1 MLSLFSWRDVYILAA
16 KLLCNIKPA
25 RDPFTGRRD
34 MQTNLRR
41 IENKTGCTLL
51 TLLSL
56 LFMLG
61 FSQPGWGLNSER
73 ESPVVRAVR
82 KVSPAVVNI
91 SSSYEV
97 RKRANP
103 FSGFGMDPFFEE
115 FFKDFFD
122 PRFERRRES
131 TSLGSGV
138 IIDGKRGFI
147 LTNAHLIERSGNIKV
162 VLEDER
168 EFEAKIVGADPDSD
182 LAVLQIDSP
191 IRLPSIEM
199 GSSDDLM
206 IGETVIAIGNP
217 FGFSH
222 TVTTGVISALN
233 RSIRTEKAVFHDF
246 IQTDASIN
254 PGNSGGPLLNINGEL
269 IGINTAIYAKAQG
282 IGFAIPIN
290 KATRIVTDLIQYG
303 EVVISWTGLL
313 LQDLDENLAR
323 YLRVPDNKGVM
334 VTAVEPASPAMKAG
348 IRKED
353 ILLAIDN
360 KPVQSVEDYYQILR
374 SFPVGS
380 TMKIHLLRKSKRLDL
395 QLKTMLFPEEK
406 ALALA
411 KRLLGIVVEDLTVKN
426 RMLYR
431 FSAKKGV
438 VISEV
443 QPQSY
448 LASIGVESGDVIR
461 QIDDMPVESM
471 KDFKKAIIK
480 SRPKKSVVVLVQR
493 GAQGYYI
500 SVKL

>member
-1 MLSLFSWRDVYILAA
+1 MHNNFMR
-16 KLLCNIKPA
+16 
-25 RDPFTGRRD
+25 FG
-34 MQTNLRR
+34 
-41 IENKTGCTLL
+41 NKTGCTLF

-56 LFMLG
+56 LFMLAI
-61 FSQPGWGLNSER
+61 SQPGWGLNSER

-191 IRLPSIEM
+191 TRLPSIEM
-199 GSSDDLM
+199 GGSDDLM

-222 TVTTGVISALN
+222 TVTTGVISAVN
-233 RSIRTEKAVFHDF
+233 RSIRTDERVFLDF
-246 IQTDASIN
+246 IQIDASIN
-254 PGNSGGPLLNINGEL
+254 PGNSGGPLLNINGDL

-290 KATRIVTDLIQYG
+290 KAKKIISDLIQFG
-303 EVVISWTGLL
+303 EVIQTWIGITV
-313 LQDLDENLAR
+313 QNLDKKLAR
-323 YLRVPDNKGVM
+323 YLKVPGKKGVM
-334 VTAVEPASPAMKAG
+334 VKALEPDSPASSAGLKEGDIILAIGNKKIASVQDYWSVKKTYAAGDTLKAKIWRNGKTETARIKSRVFPVEMAEDLALRLMG
-348 IRKED
+348 IR
-353 ILLAIDN
+353 
-360 KPVQSVEDYYQILR
+360 
-374 SFPVGS
+374 
-380 TMKIHLLRKSKRLDL
+380 
-395 QLKTMLFPEEK
+395 
-406 ALALA
+406 
-411 KRLLGIVVEDLTVKN
+411 VEDLSPEN
-426 RMLYR
+426 RKYYR
-431 FSAKKGV
+431 IAVRQGV
-438 VISEV
+438 IISEIDRR
-443 QPQSY
+443 SD
-448 LASIGVESGDVIR
+448 LARIGARPGDVIR
-461 QIDDMPVESM
+461 QIDDAAI
-471 KDFKKAIIK
+471 KNKDDFKKAIVKYRQRRSMVI
-480 SRPKKSVVVLVQR
+480 LLQR
-493 GAQGYYI
+493 GDQGYYI
-500 SVKL
+500 TVRL